1 MSTFILETTEAAW
14 RRAGL
19 DRVDEDGTLAFA
31 ERLFADELRGHR
43 LLANRSLWRG
53 FPTVRNGAWHH
64 GNVVLVGHAA
74 HTAHFSIGS
83 ATKLA
88 LEAADAPPPPLLR
101 HADPPQAPLAHQAEP
116 PPPVHTPQP

>member
-64 GNVVLVGHAA
+64 GNVVLVGDAA

-83 ATKLA
+83 GAQLA
-88 LEAADAPPPPLLR
+88 MEDA
-101 HADPPQAPLAHQAEP
+101 APLPPAPHRHREP
-116 PPPVHTPQP
+116 AKGRVASR